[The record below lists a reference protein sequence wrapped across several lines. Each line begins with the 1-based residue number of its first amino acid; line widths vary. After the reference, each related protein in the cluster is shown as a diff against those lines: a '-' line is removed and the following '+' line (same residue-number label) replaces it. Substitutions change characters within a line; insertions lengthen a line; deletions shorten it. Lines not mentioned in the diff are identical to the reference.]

1 MAVRWARVCSGYV
14 AGLREPVGRG
24 MRDTRP
30 ARRAHGRCRLRRGT
44 RVKTNL
50 PSKTGGGFPNRVAGR
65 GVEWGFYSG
74 RGGWCA
80 DVGNGRRGVLV
91 YEFHGF

>member
-50 PSKTGGGFPNRVAGR
+50 PSKTGGGFPNRVGRTRGRVGILLGERWMVCGR
-65 GVEWGFYSG
+65 GERQE
-74 RGGWCA
+74 RGTC
-80 DVGNGRRGVLV
+80 L
-91 YEFHGF
+91 